1 MPELASLLKDLGMVS
16 STSDALRLIQQGA
29 VKINQQKVEDKDTIL
44 DLNQKTLLQVGKKKY
59 LYVTLSK

>member
-1 MPELASLLKDLGMVS
+1 MVT

-29 VKINQQKVEDKDTIL
+29 VKINQEKVEDKDTIL
-44 DLNQKTLLQVGKKKY
+44 DLNEKTLLQVGKKKY